1 MEKLLILIPSLTV
14 SELEELFMVSGLS
27 CKKVELN
34 LNETS
39 LIDKGSINKECKKNN
54 LQMYAVLWNCRLY
67 MFRMTC

>member
-14 SELEELFMVSGLS
+14 SELEELFMESGLS

-39 LIDKGSINKECKKNN
+39 LIDKGSINKECKKTIYKCMQFYGTAGCIC
-54 LQMYAVLWNCRLY
+54 LG
-67 MFRMTC
+67 